1 MILNGILLIVLN
13 IVDTNKTYLYNGQ
26 ISNLYLIKLMMLVSL
41 DINTN
46 DFYK

>member
-26 ISNLYLIKLMMLVSL
+26 TSNSYFIKLMMLVSL
-41 DINTN
+41 NINTN